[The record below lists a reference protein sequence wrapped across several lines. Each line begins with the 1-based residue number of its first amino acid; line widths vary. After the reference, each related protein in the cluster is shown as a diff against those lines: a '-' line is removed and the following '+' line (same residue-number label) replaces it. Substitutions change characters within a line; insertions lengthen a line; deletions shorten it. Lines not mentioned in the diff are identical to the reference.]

1 MTENT
6 VASTPVGIRKHT
18 DERIPVLLAMTVVVL
33 MLISTS
39 AIAILFQVHET
50 NEKNR
55 LELLA
60 RSHAGLLLNLQGE
73 IPLARLLPMMQ
84 GDDLFVEL
92 IFNYPDGLWLEPSHT
107 ILDPRAP
114 FTQTLNRMKERGVDH
129 QWVGTDPRGVVSIIA
144 IHEIPEQGLI
154 LLVHRDLTALRATL
168 YPSAY
173 AIVLVIVFSSGFL
186 VILFWSERISLIRE
200 VNAIQKRFQKYYDVG
215 LVGIADTSLETGWL
229 RFNDRLCEILGYSPD
244 ELKRTN
250 WVELTHPDDL
260 NEELHEFRRA
270 LHGEI
275 AGYTREKRFIRKDGK
290 SFDAITSLRCVW
302 GDDGK
307 VDYFITFLYD
317 ITDRKKAETAL
328 QKSQRGLARAQELA
342 HLGSWDW
349 DIPANTITWSDE
361 TYRIFSLKPQEFR
374 ATYEAFLQAVH
385 PEDRL
390 EERNAMSRALD
401 DPRANYEMHYRV
413 VRPDGVVRYVHLLG
427 EIIRNAQG
435 DPLRME
441 GFIQDIT
448 DYKRIESRLRDLN
461 VELERRVADR
471 TQALEQANIALLDEI
486 GERKKVEETLR
497 ALFDHSP
504 DLILTVDR
512 QEKVQFLNRLQ
523 TGTFPH
529 MILGRSL
536 ADALPAEMYHRC
548 QRALKRVI
556 EKNAAQSLQVVSE
569 NDSWWEMRL
578 APIIRENQPH
588 SVMMVLTDITE
599 KRTLQVQ
606 AIRNA
611 RLASLG
617 ILAASVAH
625 EINNPNN
632 AIGFSASSLGHFWRE
647 IVPILNDLKEQRGDW
662 EMAGMSLP
670 EMMTTMPR
678 LIDGIGRNVERI
690 KKTVDVLKHMGRED
704 EGKIEEDLDILE
716 IVRSAVA
723 ILHVQIVKHTEHFS
737 LNCGQESVTVPGN
750 ALQLE
755 QVFINL
761 IQNALQAL
769 PNRECQVSVDVR
781 HEPERNRVLVT
792 VADQGHGIAKP
803 ILERITTP
811 FFTTKGKTG
820 GMGLGLSISET
831 IIKNH
836 KGCLSFASE
845 PGGGTVATVELPTG
859 IKETEGS
866 ATPGR

>member
-1 MTENT
+1 MTDNT
-6 VASTPVGIRKHT
+6 TTSNATGIRKHT

-33 MLISTS
+33 MLIG
-39 AIAILFQVHET
+39 AISIGIIFQVYET
-50 NEKNR
+50 NEQSR
-55 LELLA
+55 LEFLAHSYTKHLL
-60 RSHAGLLLNLQGE
+60 SFQGE
-73 IPLARLLPMMQ
+73 IPLVRLIPKMQ
-84 GDDLFVEL
+84 GDDLFVEM
-92 IFNYPDGLWLEPSHT
+92 IFKRPDGLWLEPSHT
-107 ILDPRAP
+107 VLDPQDP
-114 FTQTLNRMKERGVDH
+114 FTQSLNRLKERGLDH
-129 QWVGTDPRGVVSIIA
+129 QWVGSDPRGVVSIIA
-144 IHEIPEQGLI
+144 THEETEQGFI
-154 LLVHRDLTALRATL
+154 LVLHRDLTALRATL
-168 YPSAY
+168 YPSIY
-173 AIVLVIVFSSGFL
+173 AIVLGIVFTSGFL

-250 WVELTHPDDL
+250 WVDLTHPDDL
-260 NEELHEFRRA
+260 KEELHEFRRA

-275 AGYTREKRFIRKDGK
+275 AGYTREKRFIRKDGN
-290 SFDAITSLRCVW
+290 SFYAITSLRCVW

-385 PEDRL
+385 PEDRQ
-390 EERNAMSRALD
+390 EEKNAMSRALA
-401 DPRANYEMHYRV
+401 DPQANYEMHYRV
-413 VRPDGVVRYVHLLG
+413 VRPDGVVRHVHLLG
-427 EIIRNAQG
+427 EIIRNLKG

-448 DYKRIESRLRDLN
+448 DYKRIESRLRGLN
-461 VELERRVADR
+461 EELEKRVAER
-471 TQALEQANIALLDEI
+471 TQALEKANIALRGEI

-512 QEKVQFLNRLQ
+512 QEKVQFLNRQ
-523 TGTFPH
+523 QADKFPH
-529 MILGRSL
+529 MALGQL
-536 ADALPAEMYHRC
+536 LGDALPAEMYHRC
-548 QRALKRVI
+548 LRALSRVI
-556 EKNAAQSLQVVSE
+556 EYNTAQSLQVVSD

-606 AIRNA
+606 AMRNA

-632 AIGFSASSLGHFWRE
+632 AIGFSASSLNHFWRE
-647 IVPILNDLKEQRGDW
+647 MVPILNDFKEQRGDV
-662 EMAGMSLP
+662 ELAGMALP

-690 KKTVDVLKHMGRED
+690 KKTVEVLKHMGRED
-704 EGKIEEDLDILE
+704 EGKIEEDLDVLE
-716 IVRSAVA
+716 IVRSSVA

-737 LNCGQESVTVPGN
+737 LNLSQESITVRGN

-769 PNRECQVSVDVR
+769 PNRNCQVRVDVQYK
-781 HEPERNRVLVT
+781 PEQERVVIS
-792 VADQGHGIAKP
+792 VMDQGHGIASSD
-803 ILERITTP
+803 LGRVTMP

-831 IIKNH
+831 IVKNH
-836 KGCLSFASE
+836 KGRLSFTSE
-845 PGGGTVATVELPTG
+845 PGGGTVVAVELPTG
-859 IKETEGS
+859 
-866 ATPGR
+866 